1 LWQDCNP
8 PANFRNWAWNAAKNP
23 LSRPLIAQNGCLKF
37 NRSFEKRGKAMWK
50 KEQRQASPE
59 HSVARSP
66 GREVPFV
73 SRFFRK
79 FALEVLP
86 AVLASLLG
94 GFLFAQF
101 HAGSS
106 PASAPPAE
114 QVTPASPEVMALVRD
129 EHAAVVGYLKS
140 QMAEEKKR
148 LAAEDAETAQAVEVA
163 KAEEKAAEEKA
174 VQAAQEQ
181 ADQSA
186 QDNNSAPDKVAS
198 GSQAPARRVASSVAS
213 KPVLPRAKPAVV
225 VAASAPAVPA
235 GGAPLV
241 IAQADQTAQPDDNS
255 NGRLAHDP
263 DSLLAKTLDLKD
275 QVVAATRHAV
285 SAIGDVFTSVGEHI
299 TGAAPTT
306 HQFSSD
312 S

>member
-1 LWQDCNP
+1 
-8 PANFRNWAWNAAKNP
+8 
-23 LSRPLIAQNGCLKF
+23 LIAQNRCLKF
-37 NRSFEKRGKAMWK
+37 NRSFEKRGPAMWAN
-50 KEQRQASPE
+50 EQRQARPEKRPE
-59 HSVARSP
+59 HSVNRSLAV
-66 GREVPFV
+66 REVPFV

-79 FALEVLP
+79 FVLEVLP
-86 AVLASLLG
+86 AALASLLG

-106 PASAPPAE
+106 PASLPPAE

-140 QMAEEKKR
+140 QMAAEKKR
-148 LAAEDAETAQAVEVA
+148 FAAEDAETAHAVEVA
-163 KAEEKAAEEKA
+163 AEEKAAEEKTA
-174 VQAAQEQ
+174 QAAQEQ
-181 ADQSA
+181 ADQEQSA
-186 QDNNSAPDKVAS
+186 QDNNSATNNANNSAPEKAAS
-198 GSQAPARRVASSVAS
+198 ALNSADAKQAPAHRSVAS
-213 KPVLPRAKPAVV
+213 VVSKPLLPRAKPAVV
-225 VAASAPAVPA
+225 IAASAPAPSA

-241 IAQADQTAQPDDNS
+241 IAQADQTTQPDDS
-255 NGRLAHDP
+255 SGRLARDP

-299 TGAAPTT
+299 TGTAPTT

>member
-1 LWQDCNP
+1 MW
-8 PANFRNWAWNAAKNP
+8 AN
-23 LSRPLIAQNGCLKF
+23 
-37 NRSFEKRGKAMWK
+37 
-50 KEQRQASPE
+50 EQRQARPEKRPE
-59 HSVARSP
+59 HSVNRSL
-66 GREVPFV
+66 GVREVPFL

-79 FALEVLP
+79 FVLEVLP
-86 AVLASLLG
+86 AALASLLG

-101 HAGSS
+101 HASSS
-106 PASAPPAE
+106 PATLPAAE

-140 QMAEEKKR
+140 QMAAEKKR
-148 LAAEDAETAQAVEVA
+148 LAAEDAETAHAVEVA
-163 KAEEKAAEEKA
+163 AEEKAAEEKTA
-174 VQAAQEQ
+174 QAAQEQ
-181 ADQSA
+181 ADQEQSA
-186 QDNNSAPDKVAS
+186 QDNNGANNIAPEKAASALNPADAK
-198 GSQAPARRVASSVAS
+198 QAPAHRGVASLAS
-213 KPVLPRAKPAVV
+213 KPLLPRAKPAVV
-225 VAASAPAVPA
+225 IAASAPAPSA

-241 IAQADQTAQPDDNS
+241 IAQADQTTQPDDS
-255 NGRLAHDP
+255 SGRLARDP

-299 TGAAPTT
+299 TGTAPTT

>member
-1 LWQDCNP
+1 
-8 PANFRNWAWNAAKNP
+8 
-23 LSRPLIAQNGCLKF
+23 
-37 NRSFEKRGKAMWK
+37 MWTN
-50 KEQRQASPE
+50 EQRQAWPEKQPE
-59 HSVARSP
+59 HSVNRSL
-66 GREVPFV
+66 GVREVPFL

-79 FALEVLP
+79 FAFEVLP
-86 AVLASLLG
+86 AALASLLG

-106 PASAPPAE
+106 PASLPPAE

-140 QMAEEKKR
+140 QMAAEKKR
-148 LAAEDAETAQAVEVA
+148 LAAEDAETAHAVEVA
-163 KAEEKAAEEKA
+163 AEEKAAEEKTA
-174 VQAAQEQ
+174 QAAQEQ
-181 ADQSA
+181 TDQEQSA
-186 QDNNSAPDKVAS
+186 QDNNNANNTADKVAAALNS
-198 GSQAPARRVASSVAS
+198 ADAKPAPQAPARRSAASVVS
-213 KPVLPRAKPAVV
+213 KPSLPRAKPAVV
-225 VAASAPAVPA
+225 IAASAPAPSA

-241 IAQADQTAQPDDNS
+241 IAQADQAGQPDDNS
-255 NGRLAHDP
+255 NGRLARDP

-285 SAIGDVFTSVGEHI
+285 SAIGDVFTSVGEHV
-299 TGAAPTT
+299 TGTAPTT

>member
-1 LWQDCNP
+1 
-8 PANFRNWAWNAAKNP
+8 
-23 LSRPLIAQNGCLKF
+23 
-37 NRSFEKRGKAMWK
+37 MWE
-50 KEQRQASPE
+50 KEQRRAKPE
-59 HSVARSP
+59 HSVDRSL
-66 GREVPFV
+66 GVRETPFL

-79 FALEVLP
+79 FVLEVLP
-86 AVLASLLG
+86 AALASLLG

-106 PASAPPAE
+106 PASLPPAE

-140 QMAEEKKR
+140 QMAAEKKR
-148 LAAEDAETAQAVEVA
+148 LATEDAETAQAVEVA
-163 KAEEKAAEEKA
+163 RAEEKVAEEKAA
-174 VQAAQEQ
+174 QAAQVQ
-181 ADQSA
+181 ADQEQSA

-198 GSQAPARRVASSVAS
+198 ALNPAEAKPTSQAPARRTASSLVS
-213 KPVLPRAKPAVV
+213 KPVLPHVKPAVV

-241 IAQADQTAQPDDNS
+241 IAQADQTVQPDDNS
-255 NGRLAHDP
+255 NGRLARDP

>member
-1 LWQDCNP
+1 
-8 PANFRNWAWNAAKNP
+8 
-23 LSRPLIAQNGCLKF
+23 LIAQNGCLKF

-50 KEQRQASPE
+50 KEQRQAWPE
-59 HSVARSP
+59 NSVARSP
-66 GREVPFV
+66 GSDMPLLP
-73 SRFFRK
+73 RFFRK
-79 FALEVLP
+79 FVLEVLP
-86 AVLASLLG
+86 AALASLLG

-106 PASAPPAE
+106 PASVPPAE

-129 EHAAVVGYLKS
+129 EHAAVVGYLRS

-186 QDNNSAPDKVAS
+186 QDNNSAPGKVAS
-198 GSQAPARRVASSVAS
+198 VLNPAEAKGTSQAPARRVASSVAS
-213 KPVLPRAKPAVV
+213 KAVLPRAKPAVV
-225 VAASAPAVPA
+225 VAASAPAIPA

>member
-1 LWQDCNP
+1 MW
-8 PANFRNWAWNAAKNP
+8 AN
-23 LSRPLIAQNGCLKF
+23 
-37 NRSFEKRGKAMWK
+37 
-50 KEQRQASPE
+50 EQRQAWPE
-59 HSVARSP
+59 HSVGRSHDVR
-66 GREVPFV
+66 GVPFM

-79 FALEVLP
+79 FVLEVLP
-86 AVLASLLG
+86 AALASLLG

-106 PASAPPAE
+106 PASLRPAE

-140 QMAEEKKR
+140 QMAAEKKR
-148 LAAEDAETAQAVEVA
+148 FAAEDAETAHAVEVA
-163 KAEEKAAEEKA
+163 RAEEKAAEEKTA
-174 VQAAQEQ
+174 QAAQEQ
-181 ADQSA
+181 VDQEQSA
-186 QDNNSAPDKVAS
+186 QDNNSASALNAAESKPA
-198 GSQAPARRVASSVAS
+198 SQAPERRSASVVS

-235 GGAPLV
+235 GGTPLV
-241 IAQADQTAQPDDNS
+241 IAQADQTVQPDEN
-255 NGRLAHDP
+255 RLAHDP

-299 TGAAPTT
+299 TGTAPTT

>member
-1 LWQDCNP
+1 MW
-8 PANFRNWAWNAAKNP
+8 AN
-23 LSRPLIAQNGCLKF
+23 
-37 NRSFEKRGKAMWK
+37 
-50 KEQRQASPE
+50 EQRQARPEKRPE
-59 HSVARSP
+59 HSVNRSL
-66 GREVPFV
+66 GVREMPFL

-79 FALEVLP
+79 FVLEVLP
-86 AVLASLLG
+86 AALASLLG

-101 HAGSS
+101 HAGST
-106 PASAPPAE
+106 PASLPPAE

-129 EHAAVVGYLKS
+129 EHAAVVGYLQS
-140 QMAEEKKR
+140 QMAAEKKR
-148 LAAEDAETAQAVEVA
+148 LAAEDAETAHAVEVA
-163 KAEEKAAEEKA
+163 AEEKAAEEKTA
-174 VQAAQEQ
+174 QAAQEQ
-181 ADQSA
+181 ADQEQSA
-186 QDNNSAPDKVAS
+186 QDNNSANNNANNTPDAK
-198 GSQAPARRVASSVAS
+198 QAPARRSAASVAS
-213 KPVLPRAKPAVV
+213 KPLLPRAKPAVV
-225 VAASAPAVPA
+225 IAASAPAPSA

-241 IAQADQTAQPDDNS
+241 IAQADQTVQSDDNS

-306 HQFSSD
+306 RQFSSD

>member
-1 LWQDCNP
+1 MW
-8 PANFRNWAWNAAKNP
+8 AN
-23 LSRPLIAQNGCLKF
+23 
-37 NRSFEKRGKAMWK
+37 
-50 KEQRQASPE
+50 EQRQAWPE
-59 HSVARSP
+59 HSVGRAL
-66 GREVPFV
+66 GIREVPFM
-73 SRFFRK
+73 SRFLRK
-79 FALEVLP
+79 FVFEVLP
-86 AVLASLLG
+86 AALASLLG

-106 PASAPPAE
+106 PASLPPAE

-140 QMAEEKKR
+140 QMAAEKKR

-163 KAEEKAAEEKA
+163 RTEEKAAEEKA
-174 VQAAQEQ
+174 AQAAQEE
-181 ADQSA
+181 ADQEQSA
-186 QDNNSAPDKVAS
+186 RDNRAPEKVAS
-198 GSQAPARRVASSVAS
+198 AEAKGASQAPAQRSASVVS

-241 IAQADQTAQPDDNS
+241 IAQADQTAQPDDN
-255 NGRLAHDP
+255 RLAHDP

-306 HQFSSD
+306 HEFSSD

>member
-1 LWQDCNP
+1 
-8 PANFRNWAWNAAKNP
+8 
-23 LSRPLIAQNGCLKF
+23 
-37 NRSFEKRGKAMWK
+37 
-50 KEQRQASPE
+50 
-59 HSVARSP
+59 
-66 GREVPFV
+66 VPFL

-79 FALEVLP
+79 FVLEVLP
-86 AVLASLLG
+86 AALASLLG

-106 PASAPPAE
+106 PASLPPAE

-140 QMAEEKKR
+140 QMAAEKKR
-148 LAAEDAETAQAVEVA
+148 LAAEDAETAHAVEVA
-163 KAEEKAAEEKA
+163 RAEEKAAEDK
-174 VQAAQEQ
+174 AAQEE
-181 ADQSA
+181 ADQEQSA
-186 QDNNSAPDKVAS
+186 QDNNSANNNAPEKVAS
-198 GSQAPARRVASSVAS
+198 AETKPASQASARRSASVVS
-213 KPVLPRAKPAVV
+213 KPVLPRAKPAIV

-241 IAQADQTAQPDDNS
+241 IAQADQTVQPDDN
-255 NGRLAHDP
+255 RLARDP

-299 TGAAPTT
+299 TGATPTT

>member
-1 LWQDCNP
+1 MW
-8 PANFRNWAWNAAKNP
+8 ANK
-23 LSRPLIAQNGCLKF
+23 
-37 NRSFEKRGKAMWK
+37 
-50 KEQRQASPE
+50 QRQARPE
-59 HSVARSP
+59 HSVDRSV
-66 GREVPFV
+66 GVAGTPFL

-86 AVLASLLG
+86 AALASLLG
-94 GFLFAQF
+94 AFLFAQF

-106 PASAPPAE
+106 PASLPPAE
-114 QVTPASPEVMALVRD
+114 QVAPASPEVMALVRD

-140 QMAEEKKR
+140 QMAAEKKR
-148 LAAEDAETAQAVEVA
+148 LAAEDEETAHAVEVA
-163 KAEEKAAEEKA
+163 RAEEKAAEDKA
-174 VQAAQEQ
+174 AQAAQEQ
-181 ADQSA
+181 ADREQA
-186 QDNNSAPDKVAS
+186 ARDNDSAPEKVAS
-198 GSQAPARRVASSVAS
+198 ALNVAEAKPASQAPARHSASSVAS
-213 KPVLPRAKPAVV
+213 KPLLPRAKPAVV
-225 VAASAPAVPA
+225 VAASASADPA

-255 NGRLAHDP
+255 NGRLARDP

>member
-1 LWQDCNP
+1 MW
-8 PANFRNWAWNAAKNP
+8 
-23 LSRPLIAQNGCLKF
+23 
-37 NRSFEKRGKAMWK
+37 EKK
-50 KEQRQASPE
+50 QRRARPE
-59 HSVARSP
+59 HSVGRSLDA
-66 GREVPFV
+66 REVPFL

-79 FALEVLP
+79 FVLEVLP
-86 AVLASLLG
+86 ATLASLLG

-101 HAGSS
+101 HVGSS
-106 PASAPPAE
+106 PASLPPAE

-140 QMAEEKKR
+140 QMAAEKER

-174 VQAAQEQ
+174 AQAAQEQ
-181 ADQSA
+181 PNQEQSA

-198 GSQAPARRVASSVAS
+198 ALNPPEAKPTSQAPARRTASSVGS

-225 VAASAPAVPA
+225 IAVSAPAAPA
-235 GGAPLV
+235 GGVPLV
-241 IAQADQTAQPDDNS
+241 IAQADQTAQPEDNS
-255 NGRLAHDP
+255 NGRIARDP

>member
-1 LWQDCNP
+1 M
-8 PANFRNWAWNAAKNP
+8 WA
-23 LSRPLIAQNGCLKF
+23 
-37 NRSFEKRGKAMWK
+37 
-50 KEQRQASPE
+50 KEQRRARPE
-59 HSVARSP
+59 HSLGGP
-66 GREVPFV
+66 LGDREVPFL

-79 FALEVLP
+79 FVLEVLP
-86 AVLASLLG
+86 AALASLLG
-94 GFLFAQF
+94 GFLFTQF
-101 HAGSS
+101 HVGSS
-106 PASAPPAE
+106 PAPLPPAE

-140 QMAEEKKR
+140 QMAAEKKR

-163 KAEEKAAEEKA
+163 KAEEKAAEEK
-174 VQAAQEQ
+174 VAQEQ
-181 ADQSA
+181 ADQDQSA
-186 QDNNSAPDKVAS
+186 RDNNSAPDKVAS
-198 GSQAPARRVASSVAS
+198 ALSSQAPPRRAAASVAS

-225 VAASAPAVPA
+225 IAASAPAIPA

-255 NGRLAHDP
+255 NGRLARDP

-285 SAIGDVFTSVGEHI
+285 SAIGDVFTSVGEHM

>member
-1 LWQDCNP
+1 MW
-8 PANFRNWAWNAAKNP
+8 ANK
-23 LSRPLIAQNGCLKF
+23 
-37 NRSFEKRGKAMWK
+37 
-50 KEQRQASPE
+50 QRQAWPE
-59 HSVARSP
+59 HSVGRSH
-66 GREVPFV
+66 GVRDVPFL

-79 FALEVLP
+79 FVLEVLP
-86 AVLASLLG
+86 AALASLLG

-106 PASAPPAE
+106 PASLPPAE

-140 QMAEEKKR
+140 QMAAEKKR
-148 LAAEDAETAQAVEVA
+148 LAAEDAETAHAVEVA
-163 KAEEKAAEEKA
+163 RAEEKAAEDK
-174 VQAAQEQ
+174 AAQEE
-181 ADQSA
+181 ADQEQSA
-186 QDNNSAPDKVAS
+186 QDNNSANSNAPEKAAS
-198 GSQAPARRVASSVAS
+198 ALNAAETKPTSQAPARRSASVVS
-213 KPVLPRAKPAVV
+213 KPVLPRAKPAIV

-241 IAQADQTAQPDDNS
+241 IAQADQTVQPDDN
-255 NGRLAHDP
+255 RLARDP